1 MTTWG
6 FGKTA
11 SQPGYQCLAKD
22 VGRRNENEAMGALAH
37 EIIGRMAWRA
47 LIVGFITKGRP
58 ELLEV
63 SAAVSADGDGS
74 MVSYWQ
80 RRR

>member
-1 MTTWG
+1 
-6 FGKTA
+6 
-11 SQPGYQCLAKD
+11 
-22 VGRRNENEAMGALAH
+22 MGALAH
-37 EIIGRMAWRA
+37 EIIGRRMAWRA
-47 LIVGFITKGRP
+47 LIVGFIAKGRP

-63 SAAVSADGDGS
+63 SAAVSADEDGS

>member
-1 MTTWG
+1 
-6 FGKTA
+6 
-11 SQPGYQCLAKD
+11 
-22 VGRRNENEAMGALAH
+22 MGALAH